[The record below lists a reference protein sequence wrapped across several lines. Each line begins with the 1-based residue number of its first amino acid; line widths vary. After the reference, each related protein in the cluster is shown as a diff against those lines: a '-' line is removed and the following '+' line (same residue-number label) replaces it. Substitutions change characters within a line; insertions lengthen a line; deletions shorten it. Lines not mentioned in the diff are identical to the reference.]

1 MLRPVQV
8 VVVVHHAILCDH
20 GAGILN
26 YCPTMSS
33 FRKDAVFVLLVGQ
46 RCCAIFLFTLLIR
59 L

>member
-20 GAGILN
+20 GAGFLN
-26 YCPTMSS
+26 HCSTMSS
-33 FRKDAVFVLLVGQ
+33 FRKDAVLLVGQ